1 MIISFRDVTRY
12 RHFIKAFMNIDI
24 KIHFKMTKIYL
35 KRNLIV
41 FHGKRIFDYDND
53 KIRYW
58 IKIFHNFLQKSDM

>member
-24 KIHFKMTKIYL
+24 KIHFKKDENIS

-58 IKIFHNFLQKSDM
+58 IKIFHNFLQNSDM

>member
-1 MIISFRDVTRY
+1 
-12 RHFIKAFMNIDI
+12 MNIDI
-24 KIHFKMTKIYL
+24 KIHFKKDENIS